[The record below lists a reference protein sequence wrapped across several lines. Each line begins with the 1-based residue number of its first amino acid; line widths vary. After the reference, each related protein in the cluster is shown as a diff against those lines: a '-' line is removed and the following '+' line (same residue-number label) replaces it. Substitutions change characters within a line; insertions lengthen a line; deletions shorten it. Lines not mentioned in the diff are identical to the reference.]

1 MKKIKVIAIIG
12 KAGSGKDTL
21 MKSIL
26 KWEPNIHEI
35 VSFTSRPIRENEID
49 GVNYHFITPIEFRK
63 RINDK
68 QIFEYTVYNEDWY
81 YGTGIESYKE
91 DCINIGV
98 FNPDGVRQLLLNP
111 QVEVTV
117 FYTQANGKVRLI
129 RQLNREYNPNVNE
142 IVRRYSTDEKDF
154 SNLDFDYTV
163 LRNEYWEDI
172 QINTDK
178 ILTAISNQ

>member
-172 QINTDK
+172 QINAEK
-178 ILTAISNQ
+178 ILTVISNQ

>member
-21 MKSIL
+21 MKAVL
-26 KWEPNIHEI
+26 KQKPNIHEI

-49 GVNYHFITPIEFRK
+49 GVNYHFITPIEFRE

-81 YGTGIESYKE
+81 YGTGVESYKK

-117 FYTQANGKVRLI
+117 FYAQANGKVRLI

-163 LRNEYWEDI
+163 LRNEYQEDI
-172 QINTDK
+172 QINVEK

>member
-21 MKSIL
+21 MKAIL
-26 KWEPNIHEI
+26 KQEPNIHEI

-111 QVEVTV
+111 KVEVTV

-178 ILTAISNQ
+178 ILTAIGY